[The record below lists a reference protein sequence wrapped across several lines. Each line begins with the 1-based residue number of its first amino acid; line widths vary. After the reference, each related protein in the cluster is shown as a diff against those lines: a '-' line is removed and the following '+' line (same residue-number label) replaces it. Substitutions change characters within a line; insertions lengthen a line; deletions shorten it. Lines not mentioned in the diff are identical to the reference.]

1 MPTKMEQQWRRETL
15 RPHLVRDQILDAMAT
30 YGRPISPTRIQQVLP
45 NHSLG
50 SVAYHMRVL
59 ASAGLIELADET
71 RVRGAIEH
79 YYALVA
85 DVAAKFVDPVSRL
98 QTLCG
103 ELMEMD
109 QVSGLPRVIAPDED
123 TQRKLLDFLDNHVK
137 PRVAE
142 IIEGQSPNR
151 PMQ

>member
-1 MPTKMEQQWRRETL
+1 MTSKMLQQQRRETL

-30 YGRPISPTRIQQVLP
+30 CGRPISPTQLQGVLSDQ
-45 NHSLG
+45 SLG

-59 ASAGLIELADET
+59 ASAGLIELADER

-85 DVAAKFVDPVSRL
+85 DVAAAFVDPVSRL

-109 QVSGLPRVIAPDED
+109 QVSGLPRAIRPDAD
-123 TQRKLLDFLDNHVK
+123 TQTKLLDFLDNHVK

-142 IIEGQSPNR
+142 IIEGRSR
-151 PMQ
+151 S